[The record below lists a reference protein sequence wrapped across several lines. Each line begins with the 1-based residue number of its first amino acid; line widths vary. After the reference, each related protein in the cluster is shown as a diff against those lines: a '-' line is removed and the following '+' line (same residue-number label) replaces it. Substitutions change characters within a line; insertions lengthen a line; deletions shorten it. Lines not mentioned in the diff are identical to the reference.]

1 MDASE
6 ELTMPDGAA
15 IALPRPRFLGL
26 EGLGA
31 LRHRDFRI
39 LWLGL
44 LLSSSTLMFQFF
56 AVGRLIETHF
66 PRVLGESFPV
76 LFMLGI
82 AGLTRGT
89 GVLLFTIVGGAFA
102 DRLDRRRLAIGTQVA
117 ALVVAG
123 LFAAL
128 ILADMVQVWHV
139 FLLLFMTAA
148 TQSFDFPARQAIIV
162 EVVERRDITNA
173 VSLSTAALQTS
184 FAVSPLIAGT
194 SLNFLGIGGA
204 YALSTVGHA
213 AVLLSLLLIRYR
225 GEAASVTE
233 ASTFAYIRDGLAYA
247 RRHGEILSLLVISFV
262 GSAFAIGVIYHLS
275 PYWIPRILHADPF
288 TWGVLATFWGL
299 GTIASAYGLSFARD
313 FRYKGWIFLL
323 GMTGGSGLLI
333 AWGLTRSLVWFS
345 VTQFFMAALFN
356 AAIIAAAAIIQNT
369 APNEVRGRLMS
380 LLSLNPAFMMMNGI
394 VIGGIA
400 QGIGAT
406 TAVVLIGIALT
417 VAMAGALVALPRLR
431 GVH

>member
-1 MDASE
+1 MDARE

-15 IALPRPRFLGL
+15 IALAPPRFLGL

-31 LRHRDFRI
+31 LRHRDFRV
-39 LWLGL
+39 LWLGM

-76 LFMLGI
+76 LLMLGV
-82 AGLTRGT
+82 AGLTRGS
-89 GVLLFTIVGGAFA
+89 GVLLFSIVGGAFA
-102 DRLDRRRLAIGTQVA
+102 DRLDRRRLAIGTQIA
-117 ALVVAG
+117 ALAVAG
-123 LFAAL
+123 SFATL
-128 ILADMVQVWHV
+128 ILADLVQVWQV
-139 FLLLFMTAA
+139 FLLLFLTAA

-162 EVVERRDITNA
+162 EVVEREDITNA

-184 FAVSPLIAGT
+184 FAISPLIAGA
-194 SLNFLGIGGA
+194 SLDLLGIGGA

-213 AVLLSLLLIRYR
+213 AVLLSLLLINYR
-225 GEAASVTE
+225 GEAASATE
-233 ASTFAYIRDGLAYA
+233 ASTFAYIREGLAYA
-247 RRHGEILSLLVISFV
+247 RRHGEILSLLAISFT
-262 GSAFAIGVIYHLS
+262 GSAFPLGVIYNLS

-288 TWGVLATFWGL
+288 TWGVLATSWGL

-323 GMTGGSGLLI
+323 GMTEASALLI
-333 AWGLTRSLVWFS
+333 AWGVTRSLVWFS
-345 VTQFFMAALFN
+345 VSQFFLAALFN
-356 AAIIAAAAIIQNT
+356 SAMIAAAAIVQNI

-394 VIGGIA
+394 VIGAIA
-400 QGIGAT
+400 QGIGAE

-417 VAMAGALVALPRLR
+417 AAMGGALVALPRLR